1 MLENKIIARKES
13 YFHHRDGHLIPVLLT
28 ATPVPGSG
36 AVVVFTDIT
45 QIKAMQEELR
55 HQAETDPLTGL
66 ANRRRFFTALLLA
79 GERVARKG
87 DRCAVLMLDLDHF
100 KAVNDRYG
108 HAVGDTVL
116 RSFAEIL
123 RDSLRSSDLAGRVGG
138 EEFAVLLPH
147 TDLAGALLLA
157 ERIRHAVASYCRVP
171 QHPELRMTV
180 SIGASELLPEDP
192 SPEVALARADAAL
205 YRAKQAG
212 RNRVVA
218 ACATSQPD

>member
-1 MLENKIIARKES
+1 MDQPA
-13 YFHHRDGHLIPVLLT
+13 
-28 ATPVPGSG
+28 
-36 AVVVFTDIT
+36 
-45 QIKAMQEELR
+45 
-55 HQAETDPLTGL
+55 AEVT
-66 ANRRRFFTALLLA
+66 

-205 YRAKQAG
+205 YRAKQEG

-218 ACATSQPD
+218 A